1 MKEHLQRFW
10 LHYFVLGILVFFIYK
25 LIKDNNSKRRGS
37 SNGEAPSSI
46 DVNKQVC
53 TSTSYSEEVK
63 TIQQYVNANMLVN
76 GASLQ
81 PPLVIDG
88 YMDINTSYIIDNLQL
103 FNNNEPLL
111 SNDGYGSLN
120 RQICTSVNEVI
131 SLVSNWNNG

>member
-25 LIKDNNSKRRGS
+25 LIKDNNSKSRGS
-37 SNGEAPSSI
+37 SNGETPSSI

-81 PPLVIDG
+81 PPLVVDG

-131 SLVSNWNNG
+131 SLVSNWNNA